1 MLEIAES
8 PEFGGLIIDAV
19 FNDPGRMELSGK
31 TFFAAELAQRYG
43 LTDIDG
49 KQPPSGR
56 AYLGAPSEFTDI
68 FIE

>member
-1 MLEIAES
+1 
-8 PEFGGLIIDAV
+8 
-19 FNDPGRMELSGK
+19 MELSGK

-43 LTDIDG
+43 VKDIDG